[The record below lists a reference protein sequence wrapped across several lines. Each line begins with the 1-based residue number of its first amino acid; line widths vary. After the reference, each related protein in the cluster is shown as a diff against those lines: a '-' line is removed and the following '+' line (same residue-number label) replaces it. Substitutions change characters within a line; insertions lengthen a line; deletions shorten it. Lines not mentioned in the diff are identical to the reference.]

1 MDKFFIRVLHAITW
15 LIIGMVFMARF
26 YCNSLNITSGPLYI
40 GWDTVAVTLG
50 GLAGMH
56 LLLWIDPVK

>member
-1 MDKFFIRVLHAITW
+1 MDKFFIRVLHATTW
-15 LIIGMVFMARF
+15 FIVGMVFMARF
-26 YCNSLNITSGPLYI
+26 YCNSLGITSGPLYI
-40 GWDTVAVTLG
+40 GWDTVAVALG